1 MQLYYVSFLFPCGEA
16 WERSY
21 YCAKATTALRRAMKD
36 YHKARAIEPELYSAA
51 AIALGKLDDTIE
63 ELHKMSIGF

>member
-1 MQLYYVSFLFPCGEA
+1 MQLHYVSFLFPSGEA

-36 YHKARAIEPELYSAA
+36 YRKAQAIDPELYPTA

-63 ELHKMSIGF
+63 QLHKMSIGF